1 MSDHHLDLLCTCTY
15 CTKLLLPRR
24 LTWQQSPPPNSTTLP
39 ALVPV
44 GLGGYTWAF
53 VGGAAGREQ
62 ASHLAGALQ
71 ALNPGLK
78 VKLIYNTG
86 TKVVTHL

>member
-1 MSDHHLDLLCTCTY
+1 MATGNGRPGHLVAPT
-15 CTKLLLPRR
+15 LPDIY
-24 LTWQQSPPPNSTTLP
+24 PPPNSTTLP

-44 GLGGYTWAF
+44 GLGGGFTWTL

-78 VKLIYNTG
+78 VNIYNTG
-86 TKVVTHL
+86 TKLVTHL